1 MPNSITMNKT
11 FTTEELL
18 FILSNLETFINKIK
32 GLLKTAPVG
41 QNLSHLRKM
50 LYNMHV
56 MKNNTRSTLDQR
68 YVDAISTER
77 LQKDIQRT
85 AV

>member
-1 MPNSITMNKT
+1 MNKT

-18 FILSNLETFINKIK
+18 FILSNHEKFIIKIK
-32 GLLKTAPVG
+32 GLLKTAPDG
-41 QNLSHLRKM
+41 QHLSHLRKM
-50 LYNMHV
+50 LYNLHV
-56 MKNNTRSTLDQR
+56 MANNTRSMLDQR

-77 LQKDIQRT
+77 LYKDIQRT